1 MIKLADNIERRKQ
14 KRFKAVD
21 GAFAA
26 VRQKSNQLGQI
37 KDISASGLAFTYL
50 ANEGAT
56 NGARALDIFVTKH
69 ELYIKSIPFQLV
81 RDTQVEQESPFS
93 KVPIRLQG
101 VQFGK
106 LSAEQRTQLAHLM
119 QYHTEGEL

>member
-1 MIKLADNIERRKQ
+1 MN
-14 KRFKAVD
+14 

-26 VRQKSNQLGQI
+26 VRQKPNQLGQI
-37 KDISASGLAFTYL
+37 KDISSSGLAFMYL

-69 ELYIKSIPFQLV
+69 QLYIKNIPFQLV

-93 KVPIRLQG
+93 TVPIRQQG

-106 LSAEQRTQLAHLM
+106 LSAEQRTQLVHLM

>member
-1 MIKLADNIERRKQ
+1 M
-14 KRFKAVD
+14 D

-56 NGARALDIFVTKH
+56 NGARALDLFVTKH